1 MIIKILL
8 LAFIA
13 FALFR
18 LWRRHYAHAISTR
31 WLLLWL
37 VFWIAAAVVVAVPE
51 VTTRLA
57 RVVGVGRGSDLAIY
71 VALLS
76 AYYILFRIMVRLER
90 MEQDISKLVEEMS
103 IRKMEKNE

>member
-18 LWRRHYAHAISTR
+18 LWRRHYAQAISTR

-37 VFWIAAAVVVAVPE
+37 AFWIAAAVVVAVPE

-57 RVVGVGRGSDLAIY
+57 QAVGVGRGSDLAIY
-71 VALLS
+71 VAVLG

-90 MEQDISKLVEEMS
+90 MERDISKLVEELALN
-103 IRKMEKNE
+103 KMKKE